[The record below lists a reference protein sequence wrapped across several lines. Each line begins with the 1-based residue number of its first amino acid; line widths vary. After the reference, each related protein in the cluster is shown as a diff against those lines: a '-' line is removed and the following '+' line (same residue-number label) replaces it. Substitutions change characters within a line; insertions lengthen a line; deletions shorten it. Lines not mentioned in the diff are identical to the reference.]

1 MSQLDFVYGVFENAK
16 DLQLIVAD
24 LHKAG
29 FKEVDI
35 NVVGKDCPEFHHQ
48 SAKIKSPQ
56 AKYFV
61 KYGIVGAFAGL
72 WGGVM
77 LAPPLHYVV
86 TFQVMTMIM
95 AAVSGGIVMAYIG
108 TFLSA
113 FLHASQPQYFANAYE
128 GDVTNGAVLVSV
140 ECVSADE
147 RRKAYQV
154 IDSHNPIETISR
166 AEVIGP
172 IIGLTPKAVSL
183 VSESTVKL
191 SEVA

>member
-1 MSQLDFVYGVFENAK
+1 MSQLDFVYGVFEDAK
-16 DLQLIVAD
+16 SLQIIVAD

-35 NVVGKDCPEFHHQ
+35 NVVGKDCPEFTHQ
-48 SAKIKSPQ
+48 SAKIKSHQ

-61 KYGIVGAFAGL
+61 KYGIVGALAGL

-77 LAPPLHYVV
+77 LAPPLHYIV
-86 TFQVMTMIM
+86 TYQVMTMLM
-95 AAVSGGIVMAYIG
+95 AAVSGSIVMAYIG

-128 GDVTNGAVLVSV
+128 GDIANGAALISV

-147 RRKAYQV
+147 RRKAYQI
-154 IDSHNPIETISR
+154 IDGHNPIEIISR
-166 AEVIGP
+166 AAVLGP
-172 IIGLTPKAVSL
+172 IIGVTPKAVTL
-183 VSESTVKL
+183 VSDANPKF

>member
-128 GDVTNGAVLVSV
+128 GDIANGSVLVSV
-140 ECVSADE
+140 ECVNADE
-147 RRKAYQV
+147 RRKAWQIV
-154 IDSHNPIETISR
+154 DSHNPVEIISR
-166 AEVIGP
+166 AAVVGP

>member
-29 FKEVDI
+29 FKEVEI

-147 RRKAYQV
+147 RRKAYQI
-154 IDSHNPIETISR
+154 IDSHNPVETISR
-166 AEVIGP
+166 AAVVGP

>member
-61 KYGIVGAFAGL
+61 KYGIVGAFSGL

-154 IDSHNPIETISR
+154 IDSHNPVETISR
-166 AEVIGP
+166 AAVIGP

>member
-1 MSQLDFVYGVFENAK
+1 MSQLDFVYGVFEDVK
-16 DLQLIVAD
+16 GVQLIVAD

-29 FKEVDI
+29 FKAVDI

-147 RRKAYQV
+147 RRKAYQI
-154 IDSHNPIETISR
+154 IDSHNPVETISR
-166 AEVIGP
+166 AAVVGPVIGV
-172 IIGLTPKAVSL
+172 TPKAISL
-183 VSESTVKL
+183 VGEAPTVL

>member
-29 FKEVDI
+29 FKEVEI

-72 WGGVM
+72 WAGVN
-77 LAPPLHYVV
+77 A
-86 TFQVMTMIM
+86 
-95 AAVSGGIVMAYIG
+95 G
-108 TFLSA
+108 TALTLCRHLSSHDHDDGSSIRRHSHGVYRYFLSA
-113 FLHASQPQYFANAYE
+113 F
-128 GDVTNGAVLVSV
+128 
-140 ECVSADE
+140 C
-147 RRKAYQV
+147 
-154 IDSHNPIETISR
+154 
-166 AEVIGP
+166 
-172 IIGLTPKAVSL
+172 TPVSL
-183 VSESTVKL
+183 STL
-191 SEVA
+191 PMPMRAT

>member
-147 RRKAYQV
+147 RRKAYQI
-154 IDSHNPIETISR
+154 IDSHNPVETISR
-166 AEVIGP
+166 AAVVGP

>member
-166 AEVIGP
+166 AAVIGP

>member
-16 DLQLIVAD
+16 DLQMIVAD

-166 AEVIGP
+166 AAVIGP

>member
-154 IDSHNPIETISR
+154 IDSHNPVETISR
-166 AEVIGP
+166 AAVTGP

>member
-29 FKEVDI
+29 FKEVEI

-113 FLHASQPQYFANAYE
+113 FLHVSQPQYFANAYE

-147 RRKAYQV
+147 RRKAYQI
-154 IDSHNPIETISR
+154 IDSHNPVETISR
-166 AEVIGP
+166 AAVVGPVIGV
-172 IIGLTPKAVSL
+172 TPKAISL
-183 VSESTVKL
+183 VGEAPTVL

>member
-61 KYGIVGAFAGL
+61 TYGIVGAFAGL

-166 AEVIGP
+166 AAVIGP